1 MKLVKILVY
10 VFATIGV
17 IYIALLAFAYNSSC
31 ISYPIKSAVSKNQ
44 QRKAELI
51 VNSCKNSME
60 SSIYLA
66 IYNKSD
72 AKYYTQ
78 TEISKAT
85 STDIDLSWVSENEL
99 DVLYPKNLDIEK
111 GARYTTKGH
120 ELNGVQVTL
129 IQKSYLTPHS
139 SGTPNGAP

>member
-10 VFATIGV
+10 VFAAIGV
-17 IYIALLAFAYNSSC
+17 FYVAFLAFAYNSSC

-44 QRKAELI
+44 QRKAELK

-72 AKYYTQ
+72 AKYHTQ
-78 TEISKAT
+78 IEIAKTIMGDRPRFYDWIIAFSAT
-85 STDIDLSWVSENEL
+85 INGECSDLF
-99 DVLYPKNLDIEK
+99 
-111 GARYTTKGH
+111 
-120 ELNGVQVTL
+120 
-129 IQKSYLTPHS
+129 LT
-139 SGTPNGAP
+139 

>member
-1 MKLVKILVY
+1 MKLIKSLVY
-10 VFATIGV
+10 LFAAAGVFYVAF
-17 IYIALLAFAYNSSC
+17 LAFAYNSSC
-31 ISYPIKSAVSKNQ
+31 ITYPIKSAVSKNQ
-44 QRKAELI
+44 QRKAELT
-51 VNSCKNSME
+51 VNSCKNSMG
-60 SSIYLA
+60 SSIDLA

-72 AKYYTQ
+72 AKNHTK

-99 DVLYPKNLDIEK
+99 EVLYPKNLDIEK
-111 GARYTTKGH
+111 GAYFTTRGY

-129 IQKSYLTPHS
+129 IQKPYLTHHS